1 MIKTLFW
8 LLAVVSAEDE
18 ENDEDG
24 GSRVLAVSTC
34 QKTFSNFTKMTSTKV
49 LIVGFVASI
58 CCQHMS
64 CKGAGVTTGET
75 TEDTAAYAPY
85 NPNDYP
91 TQQQQQQFPMFSQ
104 APPGAAYGP
113 PPPPPP
119 PEWDFNQ
126 PIQNDANQFNF

>member
-1 MIKTLFW
+1 M
-8 LLAVVSAEDE
+8 A
-18 ENDEDG
+18 
-24 GSRVLAVSTC
+24 
-34 QKTFSNFTKMTSTKV
+34 TS
-49 LIVGFVASI
+49 
-58 CCQHMS
+58 
-64 CKGAGVTTGET
+64 ET
-75 TEDTAAYAPY
+75 TEDTAANARRLRSPPPPIQNDITEDTATYSPY

-91 TQQQQQQFPMFSQ
+91 RQQQQHQFPMFSQ